1 LQTIGH
7 LSKLSDRLSMTT
19 GITML
24 QLKNLS
30 RAVLA
35 AAAML
40 MPMSQASAE
49 DALKVTV
56 AHRGSWETAAPHL
69 GQQAGIFKKHGIV
82 LDLTYVD
89 DDPEVPVASGDA
101 DAAVGVG
108 IMDVLSAYTG
118 KHPSLR
124 IIGANM
130 TGSANYW
137 YVAASSP
144 IKKVKDISGRTIA
157 YSKADQYDT
166 FDFLDRFGLKP
177 RPVMISG
184 ETAAFDQVMAG
195 KIDVGWATPP
205 LGVDALEQDRIRI
218 VAKANEVPKIRDKT
232 VSVMIASA
240 ETLQQ
245 RGDVLARF
253 VQAYR
258 ETIDWM
264 YSDPAAPKAYAEFAD
279 MPEGRARRLR
289 DEFFPKDTLSPDKV
303 VGLSVVAKDAAK
315 LKYVRAPM
323 STKQLA
329 DLVQVPSAKGTAKG
343 WLRVLSPRS
352 P

>member
-1 LQTIGH
+1 
-7 LSKLSDRLSMTT
+7 
-19 GITML
+19 ML

-30 RAVLA
+30 RAALA

-40 MPMSQASAE
+40 TPISQAPAE
-49 DALKVTV
+49 DALKITV

-69 GQQAGIFKKHGIV
+69 GQHAGIFKKHGIV
-82 LDLTYVD
+82 LDLTYAD
-89 DDPEVPVASGDA
+89 DDPEVPVMSGNA
-101 DAAVGVG
+101 DVAVGVG
-108 IMDVLSAYTG
+108 IMDALSAYTG

-130 TGSANYW
+130 TGSAHYW
-137 YVAASSP
+137 YVAAASP

-166 FDFLDRFGLKP
+166 FDFLDRFGIKA
-177 RPVMISG
+177 RPLMISG

-205 LGVDALEQDRIRI
+205 FGVDALEEDRIRV

-232 VSVMIASA
+232 VSVMIANA
-240 ETLQQ
+240 ETLQH
-245 RGDVLARF
+245 RADVFSRF
-253 VQAYR
+253 AQAYR
-258 ETIDWM
+258 ESIDWM

-289 DEFFPKDTLSPDKV
+289 DEFFPKDMLSPDKV

-315 LKYVRAPM
+315 LKYIRAAM
-323 STKQLA
+323 SAKQLA
-329 DLVQVPSAKGTAKG
+329 ELVQIPAADPAKATAKG
-343 WLRVLSPRS
+343 WLRVLSPR
-352 P
+352 

>member
-1 LQTIGH
+1 
-7 LSKLSDRLSMTT
+7 
-19 GITML
+19 ML

-40 MPMSQASAE
+40 TPMSQASAE

-69 GQQAGIFKKHGIV
+69 GHQAGIFKKHGIV
-82 LDLTYVD
+82 LDLTYAD
-89 DDPEVPVASGDA
+89 DDPEVPVMSGNA
-101 DAAVGVG
+101 DVAVGVG
-108 IMDVLSAYTG
+108 IMDALNAYTS
-118 KHPSLR
+118 KQPSLR

-137 YVAASSP
+137 YVAAASP
-144 IKKVKDISGRTIA
+144 IKKVKDISFRSIA
-157 YSKADQYDT
+157 YSKAEQYDA
-166 FDFLDRFGLKP
+166 FDFMDRFGLKA

-205 LGVDALEQDRIRI
+205 FGVDALEEDRIRV

-232 VSVMIASA
+232 VSVMIANA
-240 ETLQQ
+240 ETLQH
-245 RGDVLARF
+245 RADVFSRF
-253 VQAYR
+253 AQAYR
-258 ETIDWM
+258 ESIDWM

-289 DEFFPKDTLSPDKV
+289 DEFFPKDMLSPDKV

-315 LKYVRAPM
+315 LKYIRAAM
-323 STKQLA
+323 SAKQLA
-329 DLVQVPSAKGTAKG
+329 ELVQIPAADPAKATAKG
-343 WLRVLSPRS
+343 WLRVLSPR
-352 P
+352 

>member
-1 LQTIGH
+1 
-7 LSKLSDRLSMTT
+7 
-19 GITML
+19 ML
-24 QLKNLS
+24 QLKTLS
-30 RAVLA
+30 CAVLA

-40 MPMSQASAE
+40 TAVPQASAE
-49 DALKVTV
+49 DGLKVTV

-82 LDLTYVD
+82 LDLSYAD
-89 DDPEVPVASGDA
+89 DDPAAPVTSGHA

-108 IMDVLSAYTG
+108 VMDALSAYTG

-130 TGSANYW
+130 TGSATYW
-137 YVAASSP
+137 YVAATSP

-157 YSKADQYDT
+157 YSKAGTFDQYDV
-166 FDFLDRFGLKP
+166 FDFMDRFGLKA
-177 RPVMISG
+177 RPVVISG
-184 ETAAFDQVMAG
+184 EAAAFDQVMAG

-205 LGVDALEQDRIRI
+205 LGIEALEQGRIRI

-232 VSVMIASA
+232 TSVMIANA
-240 ETLQQ
+240 DTLQQ

-258 ETIDWM
+258 ETVEWM

-289 DEFFPKDTLSPDKV
+289 DEFFTKDMLSPDKV
-303 VGLSVVAKDAAK
+303 VGLSAVAKDAAK
-315 LKYVRAPM
+315 LKYIRAPM

-329 DLVQVPSAKGTAKG
+329 DLVQIPSVDHAKASAKG

>member
-1 LQTIGH
+1 MQRMKDLG
-7 LSKLSDRLSMTT
+7 R
-19 GITML
+19 
-24 QLKNLS
+24 
-30 RAVLA
+30 VVVA
-35 AAAML
+35 AAATVL
-40 MPMSQASAE
+40 ALAPQAAAE
-49 DALKVTV
+49 DLLKVAV
-56 AHRGSWETAAPHL
+56 AQRGAWETAAPHL

-82 LDLTYVD
+82 LDLTYTD
-89 DDPEVPVASGDA
+89 EDTELPVISGNA
-101 DAAVGVG
+101 DVGVG
-108 IMDVLSAYTG
+108 VGVMDVLRAYTG
-118 KHPSLR
+118 KDPSLR

-144 IKKVKDISGRTIA
+144 IKKVKDISFRSIA
-157 YSKADQYDT
+157 YSKADQYDM

-205 LGVDALEQDRIRI
+205 LGVDALEEHRIRI
-218 VAKANEVPKIRDKT
+218 VAKASEVPKIRDKT
-232 VSVMIASA
+232 VSVMIANA
-240 ETLQQ
+240 DTLQQ

-264 YSDPAAPKAYAEFAD
+264 YADPVAPKAYAEFAD

-289 DEFFPKDTLSPDKV
+289 DEFFPKDMLSPDKI
-303 VGLSVVAKDAAK
+303 VGLSVIAKDAAK
-315 LKYVRAPM
+315 LKYIRTSM
-323 STKQLA
+323 STKQLTE
-329 DLVQVPSAKGTAKG
+329 LVQVPAPLKSSGG
-343 WLRVLSPRS
+343 WLRIFSPRS

>member
-1 LQTIGH
+1 V
-7 LSKLSDRLSMTT
+7 MT
-19 GITML
+19 
-24 QLKNLS
+24 
-30 RAVLA
+30 
-35 AAAML
+35 
-40 MPMSQASAE
+40 
-49 DALKVTV
+49 
-56 AHRGSWETAAPHL
+56 
-69 GQQAGIFKKHGIV
+69 
-82 LDLTYVD
+82 
-89 DDPEVPVASGDA
+89 
-101 DAAVGVG
+101 
-108 IMDVLSAYTG
+108 
-118 KHPSLR
+118 
-124 IIGANM
+124 
-130 TGSANYW
+130 
-137 YVAASSP
+137 
-144 IKKVKDISGRTIA
+144 
-157 YSKADQYDT
+157 
-166 FDFLDRFGLKP
+166 
-177 RPVMISG
+177 SG

-315 LKYVRAPM
+315 LKFIRAPM
-323 STKQLA
+323 SSKQLA
-329 DLVQVPSAKGTAKG
+329 DLVQVPSADPAKGTAKG

>member
-1 LQTIGH
+1 
-7 LSKLSDRLSMTT
+7 MTT
-19 GITML
+19 GVTML

-40 MPMSQASAE
+40 TPMSQASAE

-89 DDPEVPVASGDA
+89 DDPEVPVESGDA

-108 IMDVLSAYTG
+108 IMDALSAYAG
-118 KHPSLR
+118 KHPALR

-137 YVAASSP
+137 YVAAASP

-157 YSKADQYDT
+157 YSKADQYDA
-166 FDFLDRFGLKP
+166 FDFMDRFGLKA

-205 LGVDALEQDRIRI
+205 LGVDALEEDRIRI

-232 VSVMIASA
+232 VSVMIANA
-240 ETLQQ
+240 DTLQQ
-245 RGDVLARF
+245 RADVLARF
-253 VQAYR
+253 AQAYR

-289 DEFFPKDTLSPDKV
+289 DEFFPKDMLSPDKV
-303 VGLSVVAKDAAK
+303 VGLSAVAKDAAK
-315 LKYVRAPM
+315 LKYIRAPM
-323 STKQLA
+323 SAKQLA
-329 DLVQVPSAKGTAKG
+329 ELVQVPFADHAKASAKG

>member
-1 LQTIGH
+1 
-7 LSKLSDRLSMTT
+7 
-19 GITML
+19 ML

-40 MPMSQASAE
+40 TPMSQASAE
-49 DALKVTV
+49 NALKVTV

-69 GQQAGIFKKHGIV
+69 GQHAGIFKKHGIV

-108 IMDVLSAYTG
+108 IMDALSAYAG

-137 YVAASSP
+137 YVAAASP
-144 IKKVKDISGRTIA
+144 IKKVKDISGRTVA
-157 YSKADQYDT
+157 YSKADQYEA
-166 FDFLDRFGLKP
+166 FDFLDHFGLKA
-177 RPVMISG
+177 RPLMISG
-184 ETAAFDQVMAG
+184 ETAALDQVMAG

-315 LKYVRAPM
+315 LKYIRAPM

-329 DLVQVPSAKGTAKG
+329 DLVQVPSADPAKGTAKG

>member
-1 LQTIGH
+1 
-7 LSKLSDRLSMTT
+7 
-19 GITML
+19 ML

-40 MPMSQASAE
+40 APGLHASAE

-69 GQQAGIFKKHGIV
+69 GQQAGIFKKHGIA
-82 LDLTYVD
+82 LDLTYAD
-89 DDPEVPVASGDA
+89 DDPEVPVTSGHA

-118 KHPSLR
+118 KYPSLR

-137 YVAASSP
+137 YVAATSP

-157 YSKADQYDT
+157 YSKTEQYDA
-166 FDFLDRFGLKP
+166 FDFMDRFGLKG

-205 LGVDALEQDRIRI
+205 LGIEALEQDRIRI

-232 VSVMIASA
+232 VSVMIANA

-245 RGDVLARF
+245 RGDVLVRF
-253 VQAYR
+253 MQAYR
-258 ETIDWM
+258 DTIDWM
-264 YSDPAAPKAYAEFAD
+264 YADPAAPKAYAEFAD

-289 DEFFPKDTLSPDKV
+289 DEFFPKEMLLPDKV
-303 VGLSVVAKDAAK
+303 VGLSAVAKDAAK
-315 LKYVRAPM
+315 LKYIRASM

-329 DLVQVPSAKGTAKG
+329 DLVQVPSADRTNSTAKG

>member
-1 LQTIGH
+1 
-7 LSKLSDRLSMTT
+7 M
-19 GITML
+19 ML
-24 QLKNLS
+24 LLKNLS
-30 RAVLA
+30 RAVLI

-40 MPMSQASAE
+40 TPMSQASAE

-89 DDPEVPVASGDA
+89 DDPELPVTSGQA

-108 IMDVLSAYTG
+108 IMDALRAYTS
-118 KHPSLR
+118 KDPSLR
-124 IIGANM
+124 IFGANM

-137 YVAASSP
+137 YVAAASP

-157 YSKADQYDT
+157 YSKAEQYDA
-166 FDFLDRFGLKP
+166 FDFLDRFGLKA

-205 LGVDALEQDRIRI
+205 LGVDALEEDRIRI
-218 VAKANEVPKIRDKT
+218 IAKANEVPKIRDKT
-232 VSVMIASA
+232 VSVMIANA
-240 ETLQQ
+240 DTLQQ
-245 RGDVLARF
+245 RADVLARF
-253 VQAYR
+253 LQAYR
-258 ETIDWM
+258 ETVNWM

-279 MPEGRARRLR
+279 MPEGRARRQR
-289 DEFFPKDTLSPDKV
+289 DEFFPKGMLSPDKV

-315 LKYVRAPM
+315 LKYIRAPM

-329 DLVQVPSAKGTAKG
+329 ELVQVPFADRTNSTAKG
-343 WLRVLSPRS
+343 WLRILSPRS